1 MDTDKYPPASGRRRF
16 VKGVVASAALASVGT
31 AGAAAVSTTTKPSG
45 GTGGPT
51 DYVGIENTNGPA
63 PRGMPIVPITIDD
76 EGYLQGVWPE
86 VSEETLDNGDTITVA
101 EQEMGSVTYSARWF
115 QYCGTQTAAGVR
127 PDAEQ
132 DNYLRSMPSL
142 YEWQRDLEP
151 NQRLHVDD
159 FADYE
164 GWSNGIGSAGAG
176 KPAQTTW
183 RSQADDGENVK
194 QLPVQVL
201 RSPRVSDLPQESEYG
216 DFLREATESD
226 FIAWLDKCTHFCCTP
241 GFNSFRDASKFGA
254 TDAVYCQC
262 HQSVY
267 DPFSPVGVSFIA
279 FPRPEG

>member
-1 MDTDKYPPASGRRRF
+1 MDTDKYPPANGRRRF
-16 VKGVVASAALASVGT
+16 VKGVVASAALAGVGT
-31 AGAAAVSTTTKPSG
+31 AGAAAVSPTTKPSG

-51 DYVGIENTNGPA
+51 DYVGIENTDGPA

-101 EQEMGSVTYSARWF
+101 EQEMGEVTYSARWF
-115 QYCGTQTAAGVR
+115 QYCGVQTAEGVR
-127 PDAEQ
+127 PDADQ

-151 NQRLHVDD
+151 NQRLHVD
-159 FADYE
+159 YE
-164 GWSNGIGSAGAG
+164 EWANGTGSPGAG

-183 RSQADDGENVK
+183 RSQAGEGETVK

-201 RSPRVSDLPQESEYG
+201 RSPRVSNLPEESQYG

-241 GFNSFRDASKFGA
+241 GFNSF
-254 TDAVYCQC
+254 
-262 HQSVY
+262 
-267 DPFSPVGVSFIA
+267 IA
-279 FPRPEG
+279 FPRPGE